1 MAKKKLIGLM
11 LALLCLSV
19 VLFAGCAS
27 KQATVKSEATITDD
41 AAAKAASEK
50 AQKDRDQ
57 KDAALRAQAEKDRKL
72 KDREVKVSANTGVEK
87 KTNDVVKDIHFDFD
101 MYAIRPADRDILLQ
115 NANYFLANKNVKIAI
130 EGYCDEKGTA
140 EYNLAL
146 GQRRADEAKKYLTA
160 VGVDKSKMETISYGK
175 EKPVDTGHNEE
186 AWAKNRRAHF
196 IVK

>member
-1 MAKKKLIGLM
+1 MAKRKLMGLM
-11 LALLCLSV
+11 LVLLCLSAV
-19 VLFAGCAS
+19 FYVGCAS
-27 KQATVKSEATITDD
+27 KQTTVKSEATITDD

-50 AQKDRDQ
+50 ALKDRDQ

-72 KDREVKVSANTGVEK
+72 KGQEVKASANAKIEK
-87 KTNDVVKDIHFDFD
+87 MTNNVVKDIHFDFD

-115 NANYFLANKNVKIAI
+115 NANYFLANKNVKITT
-130 EGYCDEKGTA
+130 EGYCDERGTA

-160 VGVDKSKMETISYGK
+160 VGVDKSKMETISYG
-175 EKPVDTGHNEE
+175 EDNPVDTGHNEE

-196 IVK
+196 IFK